1 MPRTLGYL
9 DPSSPSDG
17 NDISSN
23 QTYENASPRR
33 TINAVVF
40 LVRVLTRPIPI
51 DADDVRIIMEEGWIE
66 PDLQIGEDGDN
77 ISQRTE
83 FSSDTARGADGVVK
97 IMFRGRVIRSNNGLK
112 PHIFLRDPCRLMLT
126 RDIGFIYRLLAKHT
140 LFMSKTGF
148 SGTTP
153 KIGDIVQVTLQRG
166 DFEGPELQTAYFDE
180 IVDQSQSELY
190 TYSAFNE
197 RCTSLMSALEAGG
210 FTPGAWADA
219 DDASIHANSRR
230 ATDEE
235 EGVLNINGLAVRQ
248 LFCLEAVCPGGF
260 LQAPAPAN
268 RNIRSLANEN
278 WEWQSAD
285 LSYVRIGE
293 FSYDGGSSNPTY
305 SAIIDHVK
313 SGHSSARHA
322 FTSTFSGT
330 PFMGTYTPVF
340 DIVVGRSSSLLSS
353 PTTIVFHHT
362 ATAGSDGGRAT
373 ERGTLARKG
382 HSYHF
387 TIYKDGSVDHAIPVD
402 YRHVGS
408 NNHNSDS
415 IGISFENL
423 GNQVEHANL
432 SHETD
437 ASKWDGANAAGDF
450 NASSVL
456 VGPNGTRGPW
466 DPFTA
471 EQLDSAFALVSFLKI
486 VRPTLST
493 IITHSSYR
501 VKKQDT
507 GPNLNAYRP
516 TMTRSTAA
524 KPSPMAFFRKILTFT
539 PRPS

>member
-1 MPRTLGYL
+1 MSRTLGYL

-17 NDISSN
+17 NDISSG
-23 QTYENASPRR
+23 QIYENTSPRR
-33 TINAVVF
+33 TINAVKF
-40 LVRVLTRPIPI
+40 LVRVLTRPIPM

-83 FSSDTARGADGVVK
+83 FSSDTARGSDGVVK
-97 IMFRGRVIRSNNGLK
+97 IMFRGRIIRSNNGLK

-140 LFMSKTGF
+140 LFLSKTGF

-153 KIGDIVQVTLQRG
+153 KIGDIVEVTLQRG

-197 RCTSLMSALEAGG
+197 RCTSLVAALEGGG
-210 FTPGAWADA
+210 FSPGAWADG

-235 EGVLNINGLAVRQ
+235 TQILNINGLAARQ
-248 LFCLEAVCPGGF
+248 LFYPEDKEYFRVW
-260 LQAPAPAN
+260 PAA
-268 RNIRSLANEN
+268 RGATLRALRSRD

-285 LSYVRIGE
+285 LSYVRIEE
-293 FSYDGGSSNPTY
+293 FSYGGGLLNPTY

-313 SGHSSARHA
+313 SGHTNARHA
-322 FTSTFSGT
+322 FTSTFGSGT
-330 PFMGTYTPVF
+330 PAMGTYTPIF
-340 DIVVGRSSSLLSS
+340 DIVVGRDSSLLSS
-353 PTTIVFHHT
+353 PTTIVFHHS
-362 ATAGSDGGRAT
+362 ATAGRDSRAT
-373 ERGTLARKG
+373 ERGTLAKAG
-382 HSYHF
+382 YSYHF
-387 TIYKDGSVDHAIPVD
+387 TIYQDGSIDHAIPID
-402 YRHVGS
+402 YRHIGS

-423 GNQVEHANL
+423 GNQVDYAHL

-437 ASKWDGANAAGDF
+437 ASKWDGANADGEF
-450 NASSVL
+450 NGSSVL

-466 DPFTA
+466 EPFTT

-486 VRPTLST
+486 IRPTLST

-501 VKKQDT
+501 ERKQDT
-507 GPNLNAYRP
+507 GPNLNAYQP
-516 TMTRSTAA
+516 DMSASTAA
-524 KPSPMAFFRKILTFT
+524 KPSPMAFFKKILTFI
-539 PRPS
+539 PIHS